1 MYFWDM
7 PIRKAIITRKK
18 PSAEGEAMA
27 KAFKTAMK
35 KAERLAFTVRKTI
48 MVEKDGWLVMVNKE
62 GKVKK
67 KVKKLEPLV
76 LPPN

>member
-1 MYFWDM
+1 
-7 PIRKAIITRKK
+7 
-18 PSAEGEAMA
+18 
-27 KAFKTAMK
+27 MK

>member
-1 MYFWDM
+1 M
-7 PIRKAIITRKK
+7 PKKKAIITRKK

-35 KAERLAFTVRKTI
+35 RAERLAFTVRETI
-48 MVEKDGWLVMVNKE
+48 MVEKNGWLVMVNKE

-76 LPPN
+76 FQEASV

>member
-1 MYFWDM
+1 M
-7 PIRKAIITRKK
+7 PAKKTTTITRKK

-35 KAERLAFTVRKTI
+35 RAEREAFTVRKTI
-48 MVEKDGWLVMVNKE
+48 MVERNGWLVMVNKE
-62 GKVKK
+62 GKVVR

-76 LPPN
+76 LVEASV

>member
-1 MYFWDM
+1 M
-7 PIRKAIITRKK
+7 RKKKAIITRKK
-18 PSAEGEAMA
+18 HSAEGEAMA

-35 KAERLAFTVRKTI
+35 RAERLAFTVRETI

-62 GKVKK
+62 GKVVK

-76 LPPN
+76 LPSN

>member
-1 MYFWDM
+1 M
-7 PIRKAIITRKK
+7 PEKKSRIITRKK

-62 GKVKK
+62 GKVMK